1 MLFSLPP
8 LPTWDGLHPLVT
20 HFPIAL
26 LLVAPLFVVLGL
38 VRRPSARAFLL
49 AALLLMVLGTTAIF
63 VAVPTGEAAGRLAE
77 RTPLVNQVLERH
89 EELAEATRVLFTA
102 LTAIF
107 AVIVF
112 GPVVLKK
119 ELERRSTLALHVAF
133 LILYGAGAAVLTNT
147 AHQGGQLVHALG
159 VHALT
164 PSPEIGVPIAANADH

>member
-38 VRRPSARAFLL
+38 VRRPSGRAFLL

-133 LILYGAGAAVLTNT
+133 LILYGAGAAVL
-147 AHQGGQLVHALG
+147 
-159 VHALT
+159 
-164 PSPEIGVPIAANADH
+164 